1 MDEDVTPPVL
11 NCFIC
16 AGSDTPSERLIQAT
30 PKGYST
36 LLKQAETVEN
46 ATVVECMKE
55 AQKEGKLR
63 YHQKCKNDLYN
74 NFVATTKKSAQA
86 SKVEKESSKFKRRR
100 TTSDF
105 SSSTDCNS
113 RGSQSVGLLYKD
125 VCILCNQPAKL
136 YKNNPAQARKKY
148 RVPDNLTS
156 DKLKASL
163 LKIARS
169 RGDDWGTEVTGR
181 LEGINDLVAEETL
194 YHLRCKLMFARGDS
208 SSKTDEEG
216 REDRGILMRSERQF
230 LLNSAN
236 G

>member
-1 MDEDVTPPVL
+1 MESSKMDEDVTPPVL

-86 SKVEKESSKFKRRR
+86 SKAEKESSKFKRRR

-105 SSSTDCNS
+105 S
-113 RGSQSVGLLYKD
+113 
-125 VCILCNQPAKL
+125 
-136 YKNNPAQARKKY
+136 
-148 RVPDNLTS
+148 
-156 DKLKASL
+156 
-163 LKIARS
+163 
-169 RGDDWGTEVTGR
+169 
-181 LEGINDLVAEETL
+181 
-194 YHLRCKLMFARGDS
+194 
-208 SSKTDEEG
+208 
-216 REDRGILMRSERQF
+216 
-230 LLNSAN
+230 
-236 G
+236 